1 MTLEMLAIVACVLA
15 SVPAVNVAVN
25 LLFYRRA
32 PRVRRLAMEM
42 PPVSVL
48 IPARDEESNICN
60 ATSRVL
66 SNASRDLELIVVDDH
81 SQDRTAELVERVTAQ
96 DSRVRLLRAP
106 RLPDDWGG
114 KPHSCFTGAA
124 NAGGDYL
131 VFVDADVALE
141 PDAIER
147 IVAFMDRTQSH
158 LASGI
163 PRQVTLSLTEKLVV
177 PLIHF
182 ILLGFLPMMGM
193 RWTRRPAFA
202 AGCGQLFIAR
212 RTAYEETGGHQ
223 AIKASRHDGLELPRA
238 FRKVGL
244 KTELFDATDLASCRM
259 YSNAIEVWNGFAKNA
274 TEGMASPTAILP
286 WTLLLLGGQVLPPVL
301 LLAAWLTNA
310 GSSTVALAATATAM
324 AFVTRLVLAWK
335 FEQSLLGALLHPVGI
350 VIVIAVQWFALV
362 RESLGR
368 PLAWKGRT

>member
-32 PRVRRLAMEM
+32 PRVRRLAVEM

-81 SQDRTAELVERVTAQ
+81 TQDRTAELVEQVSAQ

-106 RLPDDWGG
+106 RLPDEWGG

-124 NAGGDYL
+124 SAAGDYF

-141 PDAIER
+141 SDAIER
-147 IVAFMDRTQSH
+147 LVAFMDKTRAD
-158 LASGI
+158 LASGV
-163 PRQVTLSLTEKLVV
+163 PRQVTKTLTEKLVI

-182 ILLGFLPMMGM
+182 VLLGFLPMMGM

-223 AIKASRHDGLELPRA
+223 AVKASRHDGLELPRA
-238 FRKVGL
+238 FRRRGL
-244 KTELFDATDLASCRM
+244 KTELFDATDLATCRM
-259 YSNAIEVWNGFAKNA
+259 YQNGLEVWNGFAKNA
-274 TEGMASPTAILP
+274 TEGMATPTAIVP
-286 WTLLLLGGQVLPPVL
+286 WTLLLVGGQILPPLL
-301 LLAAWLTNA
+301 LLAAWLTHA
-310 GSSTVALAATATAM
+310 GGSTVALAAAATAM
-324 AFVTRLVLAWK
+324 VFVTRLVLAWR

-350 VIVIAVQWFALV
+350 AILVAVQWFALI
-362 RESLGR
+362 RESMGR

>member
-1 MTLEMLAIVACVLA
+1 MRLEMLAIVACVLA

>member
-1 MTLEMLAIVACVLA
+1 M
-15 SVPAVNVAVN
+15 
-25 LLFYRRA
+25 
-32 PRVRRLAMEM
+32 
-42 PPVSVL
+42 
-48 IPARDEESNICN
+48 
-60 ATSRVL
+60 
-66 SNASRDLELIVVDDH
+66 
-81 SQDRTAELVERVTAQ
+81 
-96 DSRVRLLRAP
+96 
-106 RLPDDWGG
+106 
-114 KPHSCFTGAA
+114 
-124 NAGGDYL
+124 
-131 VFVDADVALE
+131 
-141 PDAIER
+141 
-147 IVAFMDRTQSH
+147 
-158 LASGI
+158 
-163 PRQVTLSLTEKLVV
+163 
-177 PLIHF
+177 
-182 ILLGFLPMMGM
+182 
-193 RWTRRPAFA
+193 
-202 AGCGQLFIAR
+202 
-212 RTAYEETGGHQ
+212 
-223 AIKASRHDGLELPRA
+223 
-238 FRKVGL
+238 GL

>member
-32 PRVRRLAMEM
+32 PRVRRRAVEM

-48 IPARDEESNICN
+48 IPARDEESNIHN
-60 ATSRVL
+60 AASRVL
-66 SNASRDLELIVVDDH
+66 SNSSRDLELIVVDDH

-259 YSNAIEVWNGFAKNA
+259 YSNAIEVWIGFAKNA

>member
-1 MTLEMLAIVACVLA
+1 MTLELLAIVACVLA
-15 SVPAVNVAVN
+15 SVPALNVAVN
-25 LLFYRRA
+25 LLFYRPVPKSRQ
-32 PRVRRLAMEM
+32 PEGEM
-42 PPVSVL
+42 PSVSVL
-48 IPARDEESNICN
+48 IPARDEESNIHN
-60 ATSRVL
+60 AASRVL
-66 SNASRDLELIVVDDH
+66 SNSSRDLELIVVDDH

-259 YSNAIEVWNGFAKNA
+259 YSNAIEVWIGFAKNA